1 MMCLRVKLTGMER
14 YVLVLKSVPDTTLDI
29 TVVSVFLT
37 TVSKKLGLKMSAMSV
52 KLMKAT
58 AVDAEAEENISFV
71 KFHSK
76 L

>member
-1 MMCLRVKLTGMER
+1 MMCLRVNLTGISR
-14 YVLVLKSVPDTTLDI
+14 YLLKSFPDTTLDI
-29 TVVSVFLT
+29 TVVSIFPT
-37 TVSKKLGLKMSAMSV
+37 TVSKMRGLKMSAMSV

-58 AVDAEAEENISFV
+58 VVDAAVEENISFV